1 MIANVG
7 WTVRDGD
14 AAPRALDPR
23 VVPLLEA
30 IARAGTLRAAT
41 QERSLPYRTAWGLL
55 EDVAKHVGTP
65 LVVRERGRGTRLST
79 FATKLIAAN
88 EAASR
93 VLTGRVPPLVVDEP
107 AARAAGSKPR
117 LAIAASHDIALA
129 QLRDGWRVAH
139 GVAIEFHGS
148 VDSLAVYAVE
158 RVDVA
163 GFHVTC
169 EAGSDNP
176 LLQQVR
182 RSRDVLLRFLRRE
195 QGLILRS
202 GNPRRVRA
210 LRDVASKRLTM
221 INRQPGS
228 GTRLLL
234 DRLLLREGIDASA
247 LPGYSNEEFTHA
259 AVAATV
265 AAGKADVGFG
275 IAAAAAQFGLAFVP
289 IAEERYLFV
298 CRRTAAETP
307 PLVAFRAMLASAAT
321 RAVVRPLPGYR
332 LDRPGSII
340 DVEKLLREA
349 TKRR

>member
-1 MIANVG
+1 MFAGVG
-7 WTVRDGD
+7 WAVREGD
-14 AAPRALDPR
+14 RALRALDPR
-23 VVPLLEA
+23 VVPLLQA
-30 IARAGTLRAAT
+30 IARASTLRSAAL
-41 QERSLPYRTAWGLL
+41 ERSLPYRTAWGLL
-55 EDVAKHVGTP
+55 EDAANHVGTP
-65 LVVRERGRGTRLST
+65 LVVRERGRGTRLSA
-79 FATKLIAAN
+79 FATKLIAAD

-93 VLTGRVPPLVVDEP
+93 VVSRCVPPLVVDE
-107 AARAAGSKPR
+107 AMSTAGSKPR
-117 LAIAASHDIALA
+117 LAVAASHDIALA
-129 QLRDGWRVAH
+129 QIRDGWRVAH
-139 GVAIEFHGS
+139 GIAIEFHGS
-148 VDSLAVYAVE
+148 VASLEAYAAA

-163 GFHVTC
+163 GFHVAC
-169 EAGSDNP
+169 GADSDDP
-176 LLQQVR
+176 LLRQVR

-195 QGLILRS
+195 QGLVLRS

-234 DRLLLREGIDASA
+234 DRLLVREGIDASA

-298 CRRTAAETP
+298 CRRTAVETP
-307 PLVAFRAMLASAAT
+307 PLAAFRTLLASAAMRT
-321 RAVVRPLPGYR
+321 VVRPLAGYR
-332 LDRPGSII
+332 LDRPGSI
-340 DVEKLLREA
+340 VELEKLLREA
-349 TKRR
+349 AKRR